1 MTQYVSWV
9 AISIKISR
17 LYVFFPFI
25 SVSEF
30 YDRYQKEEEYNDS
43 NSDYT
48 SMAPMCYDHIWVA
61 ALALNC
67 TETYLNSKGL
77 W

>member
-17 LYVFFPFI
+17 FYVFSFI

-30 YDRYQKEEEYNDS
+30 YDLYKKEEAYNDS

-77 W
+77 S